1 MRTIKLTSQFMQDY
15 KQEKQKGY
23 GQNFDGILR
32 VAVRLLMTDASL
44 PARKH
49 DPPLSRDLKDCRYC
63 YIKPDHVLIYR
74 KNKDDILELVRLG
87 THNELSIW

>member
-15 KQEKQKGY
+15 KQEKQKGS

-32 VAVRLLMTDASL
+32 VAMRLLITDTAL

-49 DPPLSRDLKDCRYC
+49 DHPLSGDLKDCRLLY
-63 YIKPDHVLIYR
+63 
-74 KNKDDILELVRLG
+74 
-87 THNELSIW
+87 